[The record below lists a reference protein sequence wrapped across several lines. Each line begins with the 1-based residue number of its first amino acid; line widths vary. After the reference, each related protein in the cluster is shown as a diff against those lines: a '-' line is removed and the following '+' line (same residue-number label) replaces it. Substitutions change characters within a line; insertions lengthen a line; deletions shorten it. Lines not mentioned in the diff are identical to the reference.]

1 MEKSQV
7 FNKLFVGG
15 DLSGIQRFLY
25 NISSKK
31 AAVSLKGRSYY
42 LRQLME
48 NVCSDIKR
56 AVETNG
62 AKAVDVI
69 YSSGGKFYLLTDNTP
84 QIVEA
89 VETCAKEAKQKLWEE
104 HKGQLGLNISYVAFN
119 EHSNGTLDCQ
129 NASGQK
135 PGYLWKIVN
144 ADFARQKNQK
154 FKDIL
159 QANYADFFQPLEVG
173 GNTKV
178 CAITGVESPDC
189 VKMLHDKEDKEE
201 VYVLPSVREQIQLG
215 ESLRDNQHFKTFEE
229 YATTDNGR
237 IQKKWGDTNL
247 GILRM
252 DVDGLGKRFITGFQS
267 IAEYEKFSK
276 RLVDFFEKEVENL
289 QKEDAFRDYLNI
301 IYAGGDD
308 LFVVGRWDKVIDF
321 AERIQKE
328 TETRFKS
335 DGISISGGI
344 AIVNPKFPIA
354 KAAELAGEAEDA
366 AKSFKHPV
374 SGQEKNAFH
383 MLGKT
388 VSWDKEFAY
397 VKNFKQQFISLIKD
411 YDLSKGI
418 LHKLMLYSSIADR
431 NKLRR
436 KEGKAEDFSYIWHI
450 SYYLTRF
457 MKRSESNRAVCD
469 FCSSL
474 RDKEIDYRDGRKL
487 ELIALAAR
495 WAELVLKDNINN

>member
-15 DLSGIQRFLY
+15 DLSGIQKFLY

-48 NVCSDIKR
+48 TVCADIKQVAEDSGAR
-56 AVETNG
+56 TVE
-62 AKAVDVI
+62 VI

-84 QIVEA
+84 QIVQA
-89 VETCAKEAKQKLWEE
+89 VEMCAKEAKQKLWEE
-104 HKGQLGLNISYVAFN
+104 HKGQLGLNISHVAFN
-119 EHSNGTLDCQ
+119 ENPDGTVDCQ
-129 NASGQK
+129 DAFRQK
-135 PGYLWKIVN
+135 PGYLWKKVN
-144 ADFARQKNQK
+144 ADFAHQKNQK
-154 FKDIL
+154 YKDL
-159 QANYADFFQPLEVG
+159 LTDSYPNFFDPIPVG
-173 GNTKV
+173 GKPKV

-189 VKMLHDKEDKEE
+189 VRMEALSEDGDG
-201 VYVLPSVREQIQLG
+201 YVLPSVRQQIQLG
-215 ESLRDNQHFKTFEE
+215 EELRLQEGFKTFEE
-229 YATTDNGR
+229 YAGSTD
-237 IQKKWGDTNL
+237 L

-252 DVDGLGKRFITGFQS
+252 DVDGLGKRFIEGFNS
-267 IAEYEKFSK
+267 IAEYKTFSN
-276 RLVDFFEKEVENL
+276 RLVDFFEEETKNIQQEP
-289 QKEDAFRDYLNI
+289 AFKPYLNI

-321 AERIQKE
+321 AERIRQE
-328 TETRFKS
+328 TNNRFDS

-344 AIVNPKFPIA
+344 VVVQPKFPIS
-354 KAAELAGEAEDA
+354 KAAELAGDAENA
-366 AKSFKHPV
+366 AKQFHN
-374 SGQEKNAFH
+374 GEKNAFH

-388 VSWDKEFAY
+388 ISWDREYDY
-397 VKNFKQQFISLIKD
+397 VKSFKQQFVSLIEE

-431 NKLRR
+431 NKILR
-436 KEGKAEDFSYIWHI
+436 KENKAEDYSFIWHI
-450 SYYLTRF
+450 SYYLTRY
-457 MKRSESNRAVCD
+457 MKRYESNPAVSD
-469 FCSSL
+469 FCRSL
-474 RDKEIDYRDGRKL
+474 RDREIDYRNGRNL

>member
-1 MEKSQV
+1 MEKSQI

-84 QIVEA
+84 QIVQA
-89 VETCAKEAKQKLWEE
+89 VEACAKQSKLKLWEE
-104 HKGQLGLNISYVAFN
+104 HKGQLGLNVSYVAFN
-119 EHSNGTLDCQ
+119 EHSDGTIDCQ
-129 NASGQK
+129 DVLRQK

-144 ADFARQKNQK
+144 ADFAHQKSQK
-154 FKDIL
+154 FKDL
-159 QANYADFFQPLEVG
+159 LTDNYQNFFDPISVG
-173 GNTKV
+173 GKPKV
-178 CAITGVESPDC
+178 CAVTGIESPDC
-189 VKMLHDKEDKEE
+189 VKMEALSEDGDG
-201 VYVLPSVREQIQLG
+201 YVLPSVRQQIQLG
-215 ESLRDNQHFKTFEE
+215 EELRLQEGFKTFEE
-229 YATTDNGR
+229 YAGPTD
-237 IQKKWGDTNL
+237 L

-252 DVDGLGKRFITGFQS
+252 DVDGLGKRFIEGFNS
-267 IAEYEKFSK
+267 IAEYKAFSK
-276 RLVDFFEKEVENL
+276 RLVDFFEKDTKNIQQEP
-289 QKEDAFRDYLNI
+289 AFKPYLNI

-308 LFVVGRWDKVIDF
+308 LFVVGRWNKVIDF
-321 AERIQKE
+321 AERIRQE
-328 TETRFKS
+328 TNNRLGS
-335 DGISISGGI
+335 DGISISGGV
-344 AIVNPKFPIA
+344 AVVQPKFPIS
-354 KAAELAGEAEDA
+354 KAAELAGDAENT
-366 AKSFKHPV
+366 AKQFNN
-374 SGQEKNAFH
+374 GQKNAFH

-388 VSWDKEFAY
+388 VSWNKEFDY
-397 VKNFKQQFISLIKD
+397 VKSFKQQLVSLIEN

-431 NKLRR
+431 NKVLR
-436 KEGKAEDFSYIWHI
+436 KEGKPEDFSYIWHI
-450 SYYLTRF
+450 SYYLTRY
-457 MKRSESNRAVCD
+457 MKRYENNQTVCD
-469 FCSSL
+469 FCRSL
-474 RDKEIDYRDGRKL
+474 RDREIDYRNGRNL

-495 WAELVLKDNINN
+495 WAELELKDHVNN

>member
-15 DLSGIQRFLY
+15 DLSGIQKFLY

-48 NVCSDIKR
+48 TVCADIKQAAEDSGAR
-56 AVETNG
+56 TVE
-62 AKAVDVI
+62 VI

-84 QIVEA
+84 QIVQT
-89 VETCAKEAKQKLWEE
+89 VEMCAKEAKQKLWEE
-104 HKGQLGLNISYVAFN
+104 HKGQLGLNISHVAFN
-119 EHSNGTLDCQ
+119 ENPDGTVDCQ
-129 NASGQK
+129 DAFRQK
-135 PGYLWKIVN
+135 PGYLWKKVN
-144 ADFARQKNQK
+144 ADFAHQKNQK
-154 FKDIL
+154 YKDL
-159 QANYADFFQPLEVG
+159 LTDSYPNFFDPIPVG
-173 GNTKV
+173 GKPKV

-189 VKMLHDKEDKEE
+189 VRMEALSEDGDG
-201 VYVLPSVREQIQLG
+201 YVLPSVRQQIQLG
-215 ESLRDNQHFKTFEE
+215 EELRLQEGFKTFEE
-229 YATTDNGR
+229 YAGSTD
-237 IQKKWGDTNL
+237 L

-252 DVDGLGKRFITGFQS
+252 DVDGLGKRFIEGFNS
-267 IAEYEKFSK
+267 IAEYKTFSN
-276 RLVDFFEKEVENL
+276 RLVDFFEEETKNIQQEP
-289 QKEDAFRDYLNI
+289 AFKPYLNI

-321 AERIQKE
+321 AERIRQE
-328 TETRFKS
+328 TNNRFDS

-344 AIVNPKFPIA
+344 VVVQPKFPIS
-354 KAAELAGEAEDA
+354 KAAELAGDAENA
-366 AKSFKHPV
+366 AKQFHN
-374 SGQEKNAFH
+374 GEKNAFH

-388 VSWDKEFAY
+388 ISWDREYDY
-397 VKNFKQQFISLIKD
+397 VKSFKQQFVSLIEE

-431 NKLRR
+431 NKILR
-436 KEGKAEDFSYIWHI
+436 KENKAEDYSFIWHI
-450 SYYLTRF
+450 SYYLTRY
-457 MKRSESNRAVCD
+457 MKRYESNPAVSD
-469 FCSSL
+469 FCRSL
-474 RDKEIDYRDGRKL
+474 RDREIDYRNGRNL